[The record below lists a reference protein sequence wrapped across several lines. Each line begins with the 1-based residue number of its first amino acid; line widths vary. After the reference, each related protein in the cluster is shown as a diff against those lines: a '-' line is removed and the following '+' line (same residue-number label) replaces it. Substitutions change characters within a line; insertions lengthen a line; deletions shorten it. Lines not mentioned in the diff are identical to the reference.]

1 MADAEIA
8 GSTAGG
14 GGEPL
19 GLVGRCYAVAVI
31 TAALVCPLELG
42 VGGGPWSQVL
52 VLAALY
58 VACEWLVRRQALS
71 AAGGVETQTRWT
83 AFFPVLLAAAT
94 LLRPGAA
101 ALVPVLGAVLAPA
114 EPPRA
119 LRRAWNAA
127 QLALA
132 ACAAAEVFD
141 ATGGSSELTRRQF
154 PEVLGPTLLAALA
167 FCVVTALLV
176 GGIRVAAER
185 ADPYTVWRGALL
197 RSLLPCLGYGLIGLM
212 MAVLWSSYGG
222 LAAVLVLLPLTVSS
236 WVYAQFQQEEAAH
249 QATVSALVQAVEIKD
264 EYTRGHSE
272 RVSRASVLMAREL
285 RMAEERVASLR
296 VAGILHDIGKL
307 GVPTRVLRKNGPLT
321 DDEHEA
327 VQLHPTFGHE
337 MVRGIGFLG
346 EAREGILHHHE
357 RMDGRGYPTGL
368 AGEEI
373 PEFARVIA
381 VADAFDSMTSTR
393 SYRRGRPVTEAVVEL
408 ERCAGSQFDPV
419 MVEALVRA
427 VRRHGWQPAAPTAA
441 DEDAPDV
448 PLGIR
453 EPRRPAGAGASGA
466 GAAGVK
472 NAATRVAR

>member
-1 MADAEIA
+1 MAKAEIA
-8 GSTAGG
+8 NSTAGVG
-14 GGEPL
+14 GQPL
-19 GLVGRCYAVAVI
+19 GVGGQVYAVAVI
-31 TAALVCPLELG
+31 VGALVCTALCG
-42 VGGGPWSQVL
+42 VGGGPWSRVV
-52 VLAALY
+52 VLAGLY
-58 VACEWLVRRQALS
+58 VACEWLMRRQAS
-71 AAGGVETQTRWT
+71 STAGTAAAPGPWA
-83 AFFPVLLAAAT
+83 AFFPVLLAAAV
-94 LLRPGAA
+94 LLRPGEA
-101 ALVPVLGAVLAPA
+101 ALVPVMGAVFTPA
-114 EPPRA
+114 APPRA

-132 ACAAAEVFD
+132 ACAAAVVFD
-141 ATGGSSELTRRQF
+141 ALGGTGELARHQF
-154 PEVLGPTLLAALA
+154 PEVLGPTLLAALS
-167 FCVVTALLV
+167 FCVVTGVLA

-185 ADPYTVWRGALL
+185 ADPRTVWRGALL
-197 RSLLPCLGYGLIGLM
+197 RSLVPCLGYGLIGLT
-212 MAVLWSSYGG
+212 MAVLWQGPYGAF
-222 LAAVLVLLPLTVSS
+222 AAVLVLLPLTVSS
-236 WVYAQFQQEEAAH
+236 WVFAQFQREEAAH

-296 VAGILHDIGKL
+296 IAGVLHDIGKL

-357 RMDGRGYPTGL
+357 RIDGRGYPAGL
-368 AGEEI
+368 AGEQI

-393 SYRRGRPVTEAVVEL
+393 SYRRGRPVDEAVVEL

-419 MVEALVRA
+419 MVAALIRA
-427 VRRHGWQPAAPTAA
+427 VRRHGWEPVGPAPG
-441 DEDAPDV
+441 DEDAPDL

-453 EPRRPAGAGASGA
+453 EPTRA
-466 GAAGVK
+466 GAA
-472 NAATRVAR
+472 